1 MTDGTNIGHKKGT
14 TTMRPFLGSE
24 TKNYQKSQFTPGIR
38 DIHKCFFYEARESS
52 LVPTSQTDF

>member
-1 MTDGTNIGHKKGT
+1 
-14 TTMRPFLGSE
+14 MRPFLGSE

-38 DIHKCFFYEARESS
+38 DIHKRFFYEARESS